1 MNLKQVLKLIKSK
14 KLSKI
19 KNLKHG
25 FFNSMGGHSKDIYKS
40 LNCGPGSNDKQ
51 SNIKKNLQKVRKKIS
66 TKAKNI
72 FLVSQFHSNKFVYID
87 EKYSKKQK
95 PKADAIIT
103 NQKHLPIAVLTA
115 DCAPILIYDDK
126 IKMVAAI
133 HAGWRGAFKGIINK
147 VIKFMIK
154 KGCRIENMTA
164 AIGPSISFKNY
175 EVKGDFKKKF
185 IKQDKKNSIFF
196 TSRKK
201 KLYFDLTKFIHSSL
215 KIINIKH
222 IDNLKIDTFDIKN
235 NFFSARRALKLKHN
249 DYGRNI
255 SIIMLN

>member
-1 MNLKQVLKLIKSK
+1 MNLKQVLKVIKSK

-25 FFNSMGGHSKDIYKS
+25 FFNSVGGHSKNICKS

-51 SNIKKNLQKVRKKIS
+51 SSVKKKLQKVRKKIS
-66 TKAKNI
+66 IKAKNI
-72 FLVSQFHSNKFVYID
+72 YLVSQFNSNKFVYID
-87 EKYSKKQK
+87 ETYKKKKK

-103 NQKHLPIAVLTA
+103 NQKFLPIAVLTA

-147 VIKFMIK
+147 VVNFMIK
-154 KGCRIENMTA
+154 KGCKTENMTA
-164 AIGPSISFKNY
+164 VIGPSISSKNY
-175 EVKGDFKKKF
+175 EVKEDFKKKF
-185 IKQDKKNSIFF
+185 IKKDKKNSLFF
-196 TSRKK
+196 RDGKK

-215 KIINIKH
+215 KVINIKH

>member
-1 MNLKQVLKLIKSK
+1 MIKSK

-25 FFNSMGGHSKDIYKS
+25 FFNNVGGHSKNIYKS
-40 LNCGPGSNDKQ
+40 LNCGPGSKDKK

-72 FLVSQFHSNKFVYID
+72 FLVSQFHSDKFVYID
-87 EKYSKKQK
+87 EKYKKKSK

-103 NQKHLPIAVLTA
+103 NQKYLPIAILTA
-115 DCAPILIYDDK
+115 DCAPILIYDKK

-147 VIKFMIK
+147 VIKFMIR
-154 KGCRIENMTA
+154 KGCRTENMTA
-164 AIGPSISFKNY
+164 VIGPSISVKNY
-175 EVKGDFKKKF
+175 EVKENFKKKF
-185 IKQDKKNSIFF
+185 IKKDKKNSLFF
-196 TSRKK
+196 THIKK
-201 KLYFDLTKFIHSSL
+201 KLYFNLTKFIHSSL